1 MSQFSQMSQMSPLS
15 GDPQFYEAEWAFPQA
30 DHTTTSNKR
39 MRAQFA
45 LQNERIM
52 VANMAALQRQQQHLQ
67 QQQQQHQV
75 PSFDP
80 TLWTSS
86 PVGFGEMS
94 SNANSDAWA
103 TQQFLGSFAGSA
115 TSAPRAT
122 VDAAITSDT
131 DADQMDIDLNQ
142 YIQSTAV

>member
-1 MSQFSQMSQMSPLS
+1 MSQMSPLS

-30 DHTTTSNKR
+30 DHTTTGNKR

-52 VANMAALQRQQQHLQ
+52 VANMATMQRQQHQQRQH
-67 QQQQQHQV
+67 V

-80 TLWTSS
+80 TPWTSS
-86 PVGFGEMS
+86 PVGLGEMS
-94 SNANSDAWA
+94 ASSDAWA
-103 TQQFLGSFAGSA
+103 TQQFLGSFGGSA

-122 VDAAITSDT
+122 VDAAITSDM
-131 DADQMDIDLNQ
+131 DADQMDIDINQ

>member
-1 MSQFSQMSQMSPLS
+1 
-15 GDPQFYEAEWAFPQA
+15 
-30 DHTTTSNKR
+30 

-52 VANMAALQRQQQHLQ
+52 VANMATMQRQQQQ
-67 QQQQQHQV
+67 QQQQQHI

-80 TLWTSS
+80 TSWTSS

-94 SNANSDAWA
+94 VSSNAWA
-103 TQQFLGSFAGSA
+103 TQQFLGSFGGSA

-122 VDAAITSDT
+122 VDAAITSDM
-131 DADQMDIDLNQ
+131 DADQMDIDINQ